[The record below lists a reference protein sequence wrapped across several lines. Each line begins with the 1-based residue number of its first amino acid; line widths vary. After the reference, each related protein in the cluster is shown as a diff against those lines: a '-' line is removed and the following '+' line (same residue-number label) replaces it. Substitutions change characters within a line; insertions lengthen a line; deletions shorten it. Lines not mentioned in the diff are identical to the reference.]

1 MHVIDMV
8 INSILYKAQLVS
20 ETLVLID
27 WANFVRSYTY
37 YLVWLWRLFFSSKQ
51 MSFWNILTVRC
62 YSQT

>member
-37 YLVWLWRLFFSSKQ
+37 YLV
-51 MSFWNILTVRC
+51 
-62 YSQT
+62 